1 MKNKIAIVHS
11 DYYQDISQSLVDGFM
26 KSIDTSFDC
35 NTYNVEGSWELVYKI
50 NSLIGQYDKFVAI
63 GVIVK
68 GETDHYEYLSSAIS
82 NALLSMTTTNNVYIS
97 NCVLNVQNLQQAENR
112 ATEGKN
118 KGTESANAITVSYTH
133 LTLPT
138 KRIV

>member
-50 NSLIGQYDKFVAI
+50 NSLIGEYDKFVAI

-112 ATEGKN
+112 ATEDKN
-118 KGTESANAITVSYTH
+118 KGSESANAINNLF
-133 LTLPT
+133 LT
-138 KRIV
+138 

>member
-1 MKNKIAIVHS
+1 MKNRIAIVHS

-50 NSLIGQYDKFVAI
+50 NTLIGEYDKFVAI

-82 NALLSMTTTNNVYIS
+82 NALLSMTTSNNVYIS

-118 KGTESANAITVSYTH
+118 KGSESANAINNLF
-133 LTLPT
+133 LT
-138 KRIV
+138 

>member
-118 KGTESANAITVSYTH
+118 KGSESANAINNLFRT
-133 LTLPT
+133 
-138 KRIV
+138 

>member
-26 KSIDTSFDC
+26 KSIDTNFDC

-50 NSLIGQYDKFVAI
+50 NSLIGEYDKFVAI

-82 NALLSMTTTNNVYIS
+82 NALLSMTTSNNVYIS

-118 KGTESANAITVSYTH
+118 KGSESANAINNLF
-133 LTLPT
+133 LT
-138 KRIV
+138 

>member
-26 KSIDTSFDC
+26 KSIDTSFGC

-82 NALLSMTTTNNVYIS
+82 NALLSMTTSNNVYIS

-118 KGTESANAITVSYTH
+118 KGSESANAINNLF
-133 LTLPT
+133 LT
-138 KRIV
+138 

>member
-50 NSLIGQYDKFVAI
+50 NALIGEYDKFVAI
-63 GVIVK
+63 GIIVK
-68 GETDHYEYLSSAIS
+68 GETDHYEYLSSAIA

-112 ATEGKN
+112 ATEDRN
-118 KGTESANAITVSYTH
+118 KGSESANALNNLF
-133 LTLPT
+133 LT
-138 KRIV
+138 

>member
-50 NSLIGQYDKFVAI
+50 NTLIGEYDKFVAI
-63 GVIVK
+63 GIIVK
-68 GETDHYEYLSSAIS
+68 GETDHYEYLSSAIA

-112 ATEGKN
+112 ATEDRN
-118 KGTESANAITVSYTH
+118 KGSESANALNNLF
-133 LTLPT
+133 LT
-138 KRIV
+138 

>member
-35 NTYNVEGSWELVYKI
+35 NTYNVEGSWKLVYKI
-50 NSLIGQYDKFVAI
+50 NSLIDEYDKFVAI

-68 GETDHYEYLSSAIS
+68 GETDHYEYLSSAVS

-97 NCVLNVQNLQQAENR
+97 NCVLNVQNLQQAENQSLIHIS
-112 ATEGKN
+112 E
-118 KGTESANAITVSYTH
+118 
-133 LTLPT
+133 PT
-138 KRIV
+138 RPY

>member
-11 DYYQDISQSLVDGFM
+11 DYYQDISQSLLDGFM

-50 NSLIGQYDKFVAI
+50 NSLIGEYDKFVAI

-112 ATEGKN
+112 ATEDKN
-118 KGTESANAITVSYTH
+118 KGSESANAINNLF
-133 LTLPT
+133 LT
-138 KRIV
+138 

>member
-1 MKNKIAIVHS
+1 MKSKIAIVHS

-50 NSLIGQYDKFVAI
+50 NSLIGEYDKFVAI

-112 ATEGKN
+112 ATEDKN
-118 KGTESANAITVSYTH
+118 KGSESANAINNLF
-133 LTLPT
+133 LT
-138 KRIV
+138 

>member
-112 ATEGKN
+112 ATKDKN
-118 KGTESANAITVSYTH
+118 KGSESANAINNLF
-133 LTLPT
+133 LT
-138 KRIV
+138 

>member
-68 GETDHYEYLSSAIS
+68 GETDHYEYLSSAVS

-118 KGTESANAITVSYTH
+118 KGSESANSINNLF
-133 LTLPT
+133 LT
-138 KRIV
+138 

>member
-26 KSIDTSFDC
+26 KSIDTNFDC

-50 NSLIGQYDKFVAI
+50 NSLIGEYDKFVAI

-112 ATEGKN
+112 ATEDKN
-118 KGTESANAITVSYTH
+118 KGSESANAINNLF
-133 LTLPT
+133 LT
-138 KRIV
+138 

>member
-26 KSIDTSFDC
+26 KSIDTSFGC

-50 NSLIGQYDKFVAI
+50 NSLIGEYDKFVAI

-112 ATEGKN
+112 ATEVKN
-118 KGTESANAITVSYTH
+118 KGSESANAINNLF
-133 LTLPT
+133 LT
-138 KRIV
+138 

>member
-50 NSLIGQYDKFVAI
+50 NTLIGEYDKFVEI
-63 GVIVK
+63 VIIVK
-68 GETDHYEYLSSAIS
+68 GETDHYEYLSSAIA
-82 NALLSMTTTNNVYIS
+82 NALLSMTTTSNVYIS

-112 ATEGKN
+112 ATEDRN
-118 KGTESANAITVSYTH
+118 KGSESANAINNLF
-133 LTLPT
+133 LT
-138 KRIV
+138 

>member
-68 GETDHYEYLSSAIS
+68 GETDHYEYLSSAVS

-118 KGTESANAITVSYTH
+118 KGSESANAINNLF
-133 LTLPT
+133 LT
-138 KRIV
+138 

>member
-26 KSIDTSFDC
+26 KSIDTSFVC

-82 NALLSMTTTNNVYIS
+82 NALLSMTTSNNVYIS

-118 KGTESANAITVSYTH
+118 KGSESANAINNLF
-133 LTLPT
+133 LT
-138 KRIV
+138 

>member
-1 MKNKIAIVHS
+1 MKNRIAIVYS
-11 DYYQDISQSLVDGFM
+11 DYYQDISQSLVDGFK

-35 NTYNVEGSWELVYKI
+35 DTYNVEGSWELVYKI

-68 GETDHYEYLSSAIS
+68 GETDHYEYLSSGIS
-82 NALLSMTTTNNVYIS
+82 NALLSITTANNVYIS

-112 ATEGKN
+112 ATEDKN
-118 KGTESANAITVSYTH
+118 KGSESANAINNLF
-133 LTLPT
+133 LT
-138 KRIV
+138 

>member
-26 KSIDTSFDC
+26 KSIDTSFGC

-118 KGTESANAITVSYTH
+118 KGSESANAINNLF
-133 LTLPT
+133 LT
-138 KRIV
+138 

>member
-1 MKNKIAIVHS
+1 MILMKNKIAIVHS
-11 DYYQDISQSLVDGFM
+11 DYYQDVSQSLLDGFM

-50 NSLIGQYDKFVAI
+50 NSLIGEYDKFVAI

-112 ATEGKN
+112 ATEDKN
-118 KGTESANAITVSYTH
+118 KGSESANAINNLF
-133 LTLPT
+133 LT
-138 KRIV
+138 

>member
-82 NALLSMTTTNNVYIS
+82 NALLSITTSNNVYIS

-112 ATEGKN
+112 ATEDKN
-118 KGTESANAITVSYTH
+118 KGSESANAINNLFRT
-133 LTLPT
+133 
-138 KRIV
+138 

>member
-50 NSLIGQYDKFVAI
+50 NSLIGEYDKFVAI

-68 GETDHYEYLSSAIS
+68 GETDHYEYLSSSIA
-82 NALLSMTTTNNVYIS
+82 NALLSMTITKDVYIS
-97 NCVLNVQNLQQAENR
+97 NCVLNVQNLEQAKNR
-112 ATEGKN
+112 ASDDKN
-118 KGTESANAITVSYTH
+118 KGSESAYAINNLF
-133 LTLPT
+133 LT
-138 KRIV
+138 